1 MHPEA
6 AFLAEVFEGLQKNEL
21 SADHVPTEDD
31 EDVEQEENDAVV
43 SGVSGKSKKGNVY
56 KKQVNYSRA
65 GSKGSTYTSILSR
78 KLSKSTRKP
87 SCSSLKSEAAV
98 SRSSNS
104 TPRSREI
111 SERHLGLKVSA
122 SCDDSSTQSF
132 SGKLEEQDVKIPI
145 RFPGSSTADDFI
157 HSRPSVRTSKSSLS
171 QFTSDPQARI
181 ADLEK
186 ETHLQNELIKGFQR
200 ENEKL
205 MAENKKL
212 KEKAASSALP
222 EAQINSAERLF
233 RENAVL
239 HIELDQVKEELAGL
253 KALRN
258 AEGLPEARKKY
269 ECEIAN
275 LKTQN
280 AELEQECQKHRQ
292 RCADTLQEL
301 DSARVEL
308 SDLLKR
314 CASLSQM
321 ADSATANAEARCQQV
336 KNEAAVAIGELKHK
350 LNWYIKNQAP
360 SNQPTEVMKQEGL
373 PLSSQV
379 ALQGRIHELE
389 VKLEEQKAAEQ
400 MSIRSL
406 QQEFEVLKVKAS

>member
-1 MHPEA
+1 MIVSSMDRSVEVEVWFVIEIHVFDRLDAPNLVIRLLILCLQKSLFDLNNQA
-6 AFLAEVFEGLQKNEL
+6 MAEVFEGLQKNEL

-43 SGVSGKSKKGNVY
+43 SGVSGPVGLRTFIFYMLLSNVRNLTIRHISFLY
-56 KKQVNYSRA
+56 VNC
-65 GSKGSTYTSILSR
+65 
-78 KLSKSTRKP
+78 TR
-87 SCSSLKSEAAV
+87 
-98 SRSSNS
+98 
-104 TPRSREI
+104 
-111 SERHLGLKVSA
+111 
-122 SCDDSSTQSF
+122 
-132 SGKLEEQDVKIPI
+132 IPI
-145 RFPGSSTADDFI
+145 RFPGSSAADDFM

-239 HIELDQVKEELAGL
+239 HIELDQVKEELAGI

-269 ECEIAN
+269 GR
-275 LKTQN
+275 KTKSV
-280 AELEQECQKHRQ
+280 A
-292 RCADTLQEL
+292 CA
-301 DSARVEL
+301 
-308 SDLLKR
+308 
-314 CASLSQM
+314 
-321 ADSATANAEARCQQV
+321 
-336 KNEAAVAIGELKHK
+336 
-350 LNWYIKNQAP
+350 
-360 SNQPTEVMKQEGL
+360 
-373 PLSSQV
+373 
-379 ALQGRIHELE
+379 
-389 VKLEEQKAAEQ
+389 
-400 MSIRSL
+400 
-406 QQEFEVLKVKAS
+406 